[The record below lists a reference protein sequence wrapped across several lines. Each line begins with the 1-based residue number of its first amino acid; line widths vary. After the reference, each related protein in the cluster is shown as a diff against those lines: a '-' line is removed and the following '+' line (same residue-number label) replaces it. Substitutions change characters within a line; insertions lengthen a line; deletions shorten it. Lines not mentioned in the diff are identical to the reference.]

1 MSASS
6 SAPTGPTRFAG
17 RYEIRERIGEGAMGV
32 VHVAFDPKLHRKLA
46 VKFVVPRRDNLRARE
61 RLLREAQAMARVNHP
76 NVVSIHDVG
85 EAEGQVFIV
94 MDYVEGGTLA
104 QWLRQAPRPWREV
117 VQMFVQAGR
126 GLAAAHE
133 ASLIH
138 RDFKPDNVLV
148 DQAGVAHVT
157 DFGLVLELEES
168 IRSEIPKPAQR
179 PEPFESQ
186 GSEGGTLA
194 DDTLTQTGAIVGTLA
209 YMAPEQNQGL
219 AADERSDQFS
229 FCVALFEGLYG
240 HLPSAGGSQSSPS
253 GDRLRSGARRPEVPP
268 RIRAAIGRGLSLAPA
283 DRWPSM
289 SALLDELERVRFN
302 VSPWSVLALASVI
315 AVVSLA
321 IINRDR
327 LHAWWQPVTLTF
339 PVTRARVVEPMA
351 LHTSPGGDVY
361 ASSPLANKGKLEIDL
376 ELPSAGEYYLHGLVW
391 EQRLGGDR
399 GDADSFFVYV
409 DGGEETLWH
418 FGCAN
423 EVMPEHVLVDNW
435 AWQPVVHMANADSD
449 CVLGSERAWQL
460 DAGPHQVVFRNR
472 EDASSP
478 DFAARVARIVI
489 TNQRD
494 WRP

>member
-179 PEPFESQ
+179 PEP
-186 GSEGGTLA
+186 L
-194 DDTLTQTGAIVGTLA
+194 
-209 YMAPEQNQGL
+209 
-219 AADERSDQFS
+219 
-229 FCVALFEGLYG
+229 VAG
-240 HLPSAGGSQSSPS
+240 
-253 GDRLRSGARRPEVPP
+253 
-268 RIRAAIGRGLSLAPA
+268 
-283 DRWPSM
+283 
-289 SALLDELERVRFN
+289 
-302 VSPWSVLALASVI
+302 
-315 AVVSLA
+315 
-321 IINRDR
+321 
-327 LHAWWQPVTLTF
+327 
-339 PVTRARVVEPMA
+339 
-351 LHTSPGGDVY
+351 
-361 ASSPLANKGKLEIDL
+361 
-376 ELPSAGEYYLHGLVW
+376 
-391 EQRLGGDR
+391 
-399 GDADSFFVYV
+399 
-409 DGGEETLWH
+409 
-418 FGCAN
+418 
-423 EVMPEHVLVDNW
+423 
-435 AWQPVVHMANADSD
+435 
-449 CVLGSERAWQL
+449 
-460 DAGPHQVVFRNR
+460 
-472 EDASSP
+472 
-478 DFAARVARIVI
+478 
-489 TNQRD
+489 
-494 WRP
+494 